1 MKRLWAPWRTVYI
14 NEVQSK
20 GCIFCRGHKAR
31 HDRKSLILHRGEE
44 GFIILNRFP
53 YSNGHLMIAPY
64 RHVGEI
70 SELTRDEVFEM
81 FDLLNRA
88 IGAIKKTMRPQA
100 FNVGLNLGRVAGAG
114 VEDHIHI
121 HVVPRWSGDT
131 NFMPVLCQTKVISEA
146 LDCTYQKL
154 KKVF

>member
-1 MKRLWAPWRTVYI
+1 
-14 NEVQSK
+14 
-20 GCIFCRGHKAR
+20 
-31 HDRKSLILHRGEE
+31 
-44 GFIILNRFP
+44 
-53 YSNGHLMIAPY
+53 MIAPF
-64 RHVGEI
+64 RHVGEL
-70 SELTRDEVFEM
+70 SKLTRVEIFEM

-88 IGAIKKTMRPQA
+88 IGAIRKTMRPQA

-114 VEDHIHI
+114 VEDHVHI

-146 LDCTYQKL
+146 LDCTYRKL